1 MFTEKSATFEFYYYE
16 EKCPLENQE
25 NAKIIAKSC
34 NLPKKNSYPIS
45 YMGFS
50 FFGFKNDKFLGSLG
64 PYSCITICSGT

>member
-34 NLPKKNSYPIS
+34 NLPKKKFVPHFLYGI
-45 YMGFS
+45 
-50 FFGFKNDKFLGSLG
+50 FFFWF
-64 PYSCITICSGT
+64 